1 MKYKISKIE
10 IIWAVLSFPL
20 FLFIL
25 TTVLSGA
32 GNISYQGFAYD
43 REGNLYLGRKYRI
56 DVFAPNGEMAH
67 SIPVESNMS
76 YDFTLKDETVI
87 VHAGSF
93 LYWIDLSGTVLTK
106 KQETREGWEIVPP
119 NQENIFISDDGIKY
133 TMEYSGFFSSSIY
146 RWDGDQ
152 KTKIFTMP
160 WFDYLTRLITVF
172 TFGGM
177 IVMVFYCL
185 NKANK
190 LGLVSSPFDFFQN
203 QHKLR

>member
-56 DVFAPNGEMAH
+56 EMAH

-93 LYWIDLSGTVLTK
+93 LYWIDLSGNVLTK

-119 NQENIFISDDGIKY
+119 NQENIFISDDGIK
-133 TMEYSGFFSSSIY
+133 
-146 RWDGDQ
+146 
-152 KTKIFTMP
+152 
-160 WFDYLTRLITVF
+160 
-172 TFGGM
+172 
-177 IVMVFYCL
+177 
-185 NKANK
+185 
-190 LGLVSSPFDFFQN
+190 
-203 QHKLR
+203 

>member
-93 LYWIDLSGTVLTK
+93 LYWIDLSGNGGHGWTVQYPDGSHWHAYPEGGK
-106 KQETREGWEIVPP
+106 REH
-119 NQENIFISDDGIKY
+119 
-133 TMEYSGFFSSSIY
+133 FSSYAGIGSD
-146 RWDGDQ
+146 WEFSLDQ
-152 KTKIFTMP
+152 Q
-160 WFDYLTRLITVF
+160 LIPDAGIVGI
-172 TFGGM
+172 GG
-177 IVMVFYCL
+177 
-185 NKANK
+185 
-190 LGLVSSPFDFFQN
+190 VSALYFLSLMLFA
-203 QHKLR
+203 LA